1 MHGTNGTSA
10 RGHSRPGR
18 SWSSSPPM
26 SAVPRE
32 RPPKNSA
39 VPHRALWDDHWDCPT
54 GKSLPF
60 CDLLSSPLRKNKCL
74 AYFRKSEVWSAHP
87 ASLRGRFG
95 RSSRHV
101 RRGCGGRDDVGRILL
116 HRRLMS
122 LRTAKSCGPGIPTL
136 MPSLRGARV
145 AQVTVAKKPGAPGRA
160 RISRNTSR
168 GECRLFRLNLWY
180 LPPAFLIAGGPWV
193 RPASGIPRALFA
205 SRGTRMMHH
214 SGMSCREIA
223 ASCRSAV
230 MRRDEWVV

>member
-160 RISRNTSR
+160 RISRNT
-168 GECRLFRLNLWY
+168 
-180 LPPAFLIAGGPWV
+180 IAQGMPDDLAEPVVPSPCFFHARGPWAK
-193 RPASGIPRALFA
+193 PSPGIPCALFDFEGGYDSNSDA
-205 SRGTRMMHH
+205 IAP
-214 SGMSCREIA
+214 RE
-223 ASCRSAV
+223 R
-230 MRRDEWVV
+230 